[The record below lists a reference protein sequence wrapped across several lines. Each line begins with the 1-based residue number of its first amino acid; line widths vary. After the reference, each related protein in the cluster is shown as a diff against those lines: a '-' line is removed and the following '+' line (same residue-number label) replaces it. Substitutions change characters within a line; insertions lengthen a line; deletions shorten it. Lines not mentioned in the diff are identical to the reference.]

1 MSTLKE
7 LLKDVPVEWKALEN
21 VTSVLRGR
29 RLTKSQLTSEGYPV
43 FHGGLEP
50 LGYYKEYNRNANSV
64 MIINVGASAG
74 NVGFSSNDFWSSDG
88 CYCLAQVETINSRYL
103 FYFLLGN
110 EYYLK
115 SKVRYAGIPTLD
127 SAIIQK
133 LQIPIPY
140 PNDPEKSLAIQQE
153 IVRVLDSLSEQNKA
167 LTTALAQEIDQRK
180 KQYEYYREELFRFEG
195 KKVEWKMVGEYVDYL
210 QPTNYLVSSKN
221 YHDDYKTPVLTAGK
235 TFILGYTDE
244 PTGIFPAAKSPVIIF
259 DDFTTANKWVD
270 FDFKAKSSAMKILI
284 PKDDSKIIL
293 KYFYYWLNSCPSEL
307 ADGDHKRQWI
317 SNYSLKLFPIPYPN
331 EPEKSLAIQQEI
343 VRVLDS
349 LSEQNKALTSALAQ
363 EIELRNK
370 QYEYYRNLL
379 LSFPN

>member
-1 MSTLKE
+1 MSTLNA
-7 LLKDVPVEWKALEN
+7 LLKDVPVEWKALGEIYKFQYGKGN
-21 VTSVLRGR
+21 TIPSTGG
-29 RLTKSQLTSEGYPV
+29 QYPV
-43 FHGGLEP
+43 YGSNGIVGCH
-50 LGYYKEYNRNANSV
+50 YEYNSEDAPV
-64 MIINVGASAG
+64 IGHIGA
-74 NVGFSSNDFWSSDG
+74 
-88 CYCLAQVETINSRYL
+88 
-103 FYFLLGN
+103 
-110 EYYLK
+110 
-115 SKVRYAGIPTLD
+115 YAGIVHWAPGKHFVTYNGVICGLINENVLPRYGYYQLIKQD
-127 SAIIQK
+127 FNSLSKNSSQPFVSYKELNSVII
-133 LQIPIPY
+133 PVP
-140 PNDPEKSLAIQQE
+140 PLAVQQE
-153 IVRVLDSLSEQNKA
+153 IVRVLDGLSEQNKA